1 MRRDQRDDEHDV
13 IVREVGGGAGLFL
26 AGLALGAVAAL
37 LLAPMSGAETR
48 AEIRARAERA
58 RRQAMD
64 AAEGLG
70 ETVREKF
77 GEAREF
83 VEDEISHARTTLDNK
98 KRQVGRA
105 VDAARDATRQ
115 TRESMERQLA
125 ESRAAFDA
133 GAATVRT
140 ARMGDE
146 PRQTDV

>member
-1 MRRDQRDDEHDV
+1 MRRDHRDDDMF
-13 IVREVGGGAGLFL
+13 VREVGSGAGMFV
-26 AGLALGAVAAL
+26 AGLAIGAVAAL

-48 AEIRARAERA
+48 AELRMRAERA
-58 RRQAMD
+58 RRKAMD
-64 AAEGLG
+64 AAEGIS

-83 VEDEISHARTTLDNK
+83 VEDEIGHARNTIENK

-133 GAATVRT
+133 GAETVRN

-146 PRQTDV
+146 PRQADV